1 MGKLP
6 YLVTRQSNGP
16 WKECWKMSIIM
27 FRWYMEPKL
36 KLLKHTCPKMQ
47 RESEKKMNPRRFKL

>member
-47 RESEKKMNPRRFKL
+47 RESE